1 MGVYAPPYINKH
13 ADRLAKD
20 VTKAERKAL
29 RAQKQYEYAN
39 EYLALCKKQ
48 YADAK
53 DKK

>member
-13 ADRLAKD
+13 LGRLEKE
-20 VTKAERKAL
+20 VKKAEKKAL
-29 RAQKQYEYAN
+29 LAQKRLEYAN